1 MLHIIFLHRFLS
13 HKKMANK
20 EFAKNIY
27 IGIKN
32 ISHEFLRPHIGTEE
46 YFTDTNYDFLPSAQQ
61 VRARIARIY

>member
-1 MLHIIFLHRFLS
+1 
-13 HKKMANK
+13 MANK